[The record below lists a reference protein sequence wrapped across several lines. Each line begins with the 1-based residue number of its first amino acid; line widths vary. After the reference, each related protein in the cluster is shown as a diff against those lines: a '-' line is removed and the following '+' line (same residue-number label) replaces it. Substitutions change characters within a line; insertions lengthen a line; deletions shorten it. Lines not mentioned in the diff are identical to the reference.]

1 MMFKI
6 GAMAIIAASLAA
18 LVRSYRPELGI
29 QVGIAAGLLI
39 LLTVIGEITGI
50 IAAIKETAASYGL
63 DSGFLGVVFKV
74 IGIAYVAQF
83 AAQACR
89 DSGEGAIAGKV
100 ELAARIVMLALALPT
115 VMTLLKSVGG
125 MISTQTP

>member
-1 MMFKI
+1 MIFKI

-29 QVGIAAGLLI
+29 QIGIAAGLLI
-39 LLTVIGEITGI
+39 LLTAIGEITGLI
-50 IAAIKETAASYGL
+50 TVIEDMASSYGL
-63 DSGFLGVVFKV
+63 DASFLGVIFKV

-100 ELAARIVMLALALPT
+100 ELAARVVMLALALPT
-115 VMTLLKSVGG
+115 VISLLDDISG
-125 MISTQTP
+125 MISMQTP